1 MEIQEIKQRLTLAML
16 LQHYGL
22 KADKQARLKCP
33 FHDDKTPSLQLYY
46 KTQTAFCFSTNCT
59 THGKAI
65 DMIDFILYYEKC
77 SKHEAIKKAEQIINP
92 GTVVQPNST
101 PKNNRLP
108 ASGFLE
114 RMFTYFCNAVHNSK
128 PAREYIESRN
138 LDYRQI
144 EIGYNAGHFHHGTR
158 KDEGLIEDCLKY
170 GVLLD
175 LGLKSRTG
183 ETAYKPFGKWCLCF
197 ALRNQNHEITGLY
210 FRSTLAGKDQRHFYL
225 RDRSGLYPG
234 YPKPETQKLILT
246 ESIIDAA
253 SLLQHLNIGKYETDK
268 GGSPTPMNNKYAS
281 WQILSLYGTNG
292 FTEEHQTAIRKLKHL
307 NEIIFFLNGDEAGNK
322 AVAKYAPMLKGEY
335 PNLKITS
342 AAVPENEDVNSLLQ
356 SHSPEILAHLIET
369 RQEVDFI
376 LSSDGEPPQA
386 DIFLSNETQMKEK
399 STVTEIPEEPRL
411 TDGQAE
417 PNKPKAPVAG
427 LDTTNPYNLKYK
439 GNACLPD
446 GTKAGYQIKGFR
458 TDQPDS
464 LKTTVQTIAEA
475 GSITLKLDLY
485 EYKQVESSCKL
496 ISGKL
501 GLHKDVLEAD
511 LMQLTTLLEQYR
523 DKQQF
528 KANGRQESK
537 IEVPA
542 ATVTKCIEFLKAEK
556 LIQRINELIGK
567 AGITG
572 EETNRILLF
581 VIASSYKMNDTL
593 HALIQGSSGSG
604 KTRLLKIISY
614 LMPDE
619 DVKRYTR
626 VTDNSFYNQDEYFF
640 VNKLIC
646 FEDMDGL
653 KEDAQLA
660 VRELQSNDILRTST
674 SIKDASGKISGGER
688 TVRGP
693 IASLACTTKG
703 EIYEDNISRSFL
715 VAVDESREQTL
726 KIIRYQNEVSAGMI
740 DRTEQKRVSQ
750 FIQNCIRLLK
760 PYEVINPYANR
771 IQLPES
777 AHKIRRLNELYQSF
791 VKQITLLNQYR
802 RKQDKQG
809 RLITETAD
817 LKTAC
822 EILFDS
828 IVLKVDELDGSL
840 RQFFERLKSHLKEKE
855 QDFTQREIRQML
867 NISKAQ
873 CSRFFN
879 HLQSME
885 YITARYS
892 GNQRKVCYRV
902 DYWDNYAK
910 VRAQIKDDLM
920 NQIEGL

>member
-1 MEIQEIKQRLTLAML
+1 MEIQEIKQRLTLSML

-22 KADKQARLKCP
+22 KADKQNRLKCP
-33 FHDDKTPSLQLYY
+33 FHNDKTPSLQLYY
-46 KTQTAFCFSTNCT
+46 KTQTAYCFSTNCN

-65 DMIDFILYYEKC
+65 DVIDFILYYEKC
-77 SKHEAIKKAEQIINP
+77 TKHEAIKKAESIINP
-92 GTVVQPNST
+92 GAVTTQT
-101 PKNNRLP
+101 TAPKQTNEK
-108 ASGFLE
+108 AMFLE
-114 RMFTYFCNAVHNSK
+114 RMFTYFKNAVHNSK

-138 LDYRQI
+138 LDYKQI
-144 EIGYNAGHFHHGTR
+144 EIGYNAGQFHHGAR
-158 KDEGLIEDCLKY
+158 KDESLINDCLKY
-170 GVLLD
+170 GILLD

-183 ETAYKPFGKWCLCF
+183 ETAYKPFGKWCIVF
-197 ALRNQNHEITGLY
+197 ALRNPNHEITGLY
-210 FRSTLAGKDQRHFYL
+210 FRSTLSDKEQRHFYL

-234 YPKPETQKLILT
+234 YPKAETQKLILT

-253 SLLQHLNIGKYETDK
+253 SLLQQEEIKSKYE
-268 GGSPTPMNNKYAS
+268 
-281 WQILSLYGTNG
+281 ILSLYGTNG
-292 FTEEHQTAIRKLKHL
+292 LTEEHQTAIRKLKHL
-307 NEIIFFLNGDEAGNK
+307 NEIIFFLNGDEPGNK
-322 AVAKYAPMLKGEY
+322 AVAKYAPMLKAEY

-356 SHSPEILAHLIET
+356 GHSPEILTHLIGT
-369 RQEVDFI
+369 RKEVDFI
-376 LSSDGEPPQA
+376 FSNGGEPPQA
-386 DIFLSNETQMKEK
+386 DIFLSNENQMKEK
-399 STVTEIPEEPRL
+399 STATETPEEP
-411 TDGQAE
+411 E
-417 PNKPKAPVAG
+417 PTTKAPVTG

-439 GNACLPD
+439 GNEAS
-446 GTKAGYQIKGFR
+446 YQIKGFR

-464 LKTTVQTIAEA
+464 LKTTIQTIAEA
-475 GSITLKLDLY
+475 SSITLKLDLY

-496 ISGKL
+496 IAGKL
-501 GLHKDVLEAD
+501 GLRKDAIEAD
-511 LMQLTTLLEQYR
+511 LMQLTSLLEQYR

-537 IEVPA
+537 IQVPA
-542 ATVTKCIEFLKAEK
+542 ATATKCIEFLKTEK

-581 VIASSYKMNDTL
+581 VIASSYKMPDTL

-646 FEDMDGL
+646 FEDLDGL

-674 SIKDASGKISGGER
+674 SLKDKNGQITGGER
-688 TVRGP
+688 IVRGP
-693 IASLACTTKG
+693 IASLACTTRG

-715 VAVDESREQTL
+715 IAVDESKEQTL
-726 KIIRYQNEVSAGMI
+726 KIIRYQNEVSAGLI
-740 DRTEQKRVSQ
+740 DRTEQKKISQ

-760 PYEVINPYANR
+760 PYEVINPYANK
-771 IQLPES
+771 ITLPES

-791 VKQITLLNQYR
+791 VKQITLLNQYQ

-809 RLITETAD
+809 RLITETED
-817 LKTAC
+817 LQTAC
-822 EILFDS
+822 EILFES

-840 RQFFERLKSHLKEKE
+840 RQFFERLKAHLKDKE
-855 QDFTQREIRQML
+855 QEFTQRELRQSL

-879 HLQSME
+879 HLQEME
-885 YITARYS
+885 YITAKYS
-892 GNQRKVCYRV
+892 GNQRKVCYKV

-920 NQIEGL
+920 NQIAGL

>member
-1 MEIQEIKQRLTLAML
+1 MTIQEIKQRLTLSML

-22 KADKQARLKCP
+22 KADKQNRLKCP
-33 FHDDKTPSLQLYY
+33 FHNDKTPSLQLYY
-46 KTQTAFCFSTNCT
+46 KTQTCYCFSTNCN

-65 DMIDFILYYEKC
+65 DVIDFILYYEKC
-77 SKHEAIKKAEQIINP
+77 SKHEAIKKAESIINP
-92 GTVVQPNST
+92 TTQAPPISKQANE
-101 PKNNRLP
+101 K
-108 ASGFLE
+108 AMFLE
-114 RMFTYFCNAVHNSK
+114 RMFTYFKNAVHNSK

-138 LDYRQI
+138 LDYKQI
-144 EIGYNAGHFHHGTR
+144 EIGYNAGQFHHGAR
-158 KDEGLIEDCLKY
+158 KDESLINDCLKY
-170 GVLLD
+170 GILLD

-183 ETAYKPFGKWCLCF
+183 ETAYKPFGKWCIVF
-197 ALRNQNHEITGLY
+197 ALRNPNHEITGLY
-210 FRSTLAGKDQRHFYL
+210 FRSTLANKDQRHFYL
-225 RDRSGLYPG
+225 RDRSGLYPS
-234 YPKPETQKLILT
+234 YPKAETQKLILT

-253 SLLQHLNIGKYETDK
+253 SLLQQTEIKSKYE
-268 GGSPTPMNNKYAS
+268 
-281 WQILSLYGTNG
+281 ILSLYGTNG
-292 FTEEHQTAIRKLKHL
+292 LTEEHQTAIRKLKHL
-307 NEIIFFLNGDEAGNK
+307 KEIIFFLNGDEPGNK
-322 AVAKYAPMLKGEY
+322 AVAKYAPMLKAEY

-356 SHSPEILAHLIET
+356 GHSPEILTHLIDT
-369 RQEVDFI
+369 RKEVDFI
-376 LSSDGEPPQA
+376 
-386 DIFLSNETQMKEK
+386 FSNETSNEEEK
-399 STVTEIPEEPRL
+399 QQYSKPELFTPTGEEQSQAVKRL
-411 TDGQAE
+411 VQESQEKQPQPT
-417 PNKPKAPVAG
+417 G

-439 GNACLPD
+439 GNEAS
-446 GTKAGYQIKGFR
+446 YQIKGFR

-464 LKTTVQTIAEA
+464 LKTTIQTIAEA
-475 GSITLKLDLY
+475 SSITLKLDLY

-496 ISGKL
+496 IAGKL
-501 GLHKDVLEAD
+501 GLRKDTIEAD
-511 LMQLTTLLEQYR
+511 LMQLTSLLEQYR

-537 IEVPA
+537 IQVPA
-542 ATVTKCIEFLKAEK
+542 ATATKCIGFLKAEK

-581 VIASSYKMNDTL
+581 VIASSYKMPDTL

-646 FEDMDGL
+646 FEDLDGL

-674 SIKDASGKISGGER
+674 SLKDKNGQITGGER
-688 TVRGP
+688 IVRGP
-693 IASLACTTKG
+693 IASLACTTRG

-715 VAVDESREQTL
+715 IAVDESKEQTL
-726 KIIRYQNEVSAGMI
+726 KIIRYQNEVSAGLI
-740 DRTEQKRVSQ
+740 DRTEQKKISQ

-760 PYEVINPYANR
+760 PYEVINPYANK
-771 IQLPES
+771 ITLPES

-791 VKQITLLNQYR
+791 VKQITLLNQYQ

-809 RLITETAD
+809 RLITETED
-817 LKTAC
+817 LQTAC
-822 EILFDS
+822 EILFES

-840 RQFFERLKSHLKEKE
+840 RQFFERLKAHLKDKE
-855 QDFTQREIRQML
+855 QEFTQRELRQSL

-879 HLQSME
+879 HLQEME
-885 YITARYS
+885 YITAKYS
-892 GNQRKVCYRV
+892 GNQRKVCYKV

-920 NQIEGL
+920 NQIAGL